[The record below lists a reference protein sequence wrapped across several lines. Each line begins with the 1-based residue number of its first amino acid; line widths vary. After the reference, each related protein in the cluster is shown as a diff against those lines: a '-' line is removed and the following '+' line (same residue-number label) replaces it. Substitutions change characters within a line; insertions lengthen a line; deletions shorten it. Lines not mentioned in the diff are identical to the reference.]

1 VDYLEFIR
9 EREEKREFWVAYAE
23 RILVNPKATYSEY
36 KTAVIGVR
44 RFDPGLAERLDQKK
58 GRPPSYR

>member
-1 VDYLEFIR
+1 M
-9 EREEKREFWVAYAE
+9 
-23 RILVNPKATYSEY
+23 NPKATYSEY

-44 RFDPGLAERLDQKK
+44 GFDPGLAERLDQKK